1 MIAAFSVIRFDVTI
15 QTILF
20 CVFDELV
27 ISKMLFHFECFLTQW
42 ARNIIFNVPVMS
54 LLGWVSV
61 FWDLNSL
68 PHIFQTKS
76 QIIIA
81 NFGSFSYFDP
91 IQASVCLILDWL
103 QSCVLK
109 LSLFWWPEQPIKCQA
124 LKEISG
130 WVFFFRISK
139 VWKGRE
145 LLKIWVT

>member
-1 MIAAFSVIRFDVTI
+1 MLNSIHSFHALSFYAHLNYSLTWYDSCIQCHQIWCHNTNIPFLCVWWTCDKQDAFSFWMFFHTM
-15 QTILF
+15 
-20 CVFDELV
+20 
-27 ISKMLFHFECFLTQW
+27 SKEYHLQCPCY
-42 ARNIIFNVPVMS
+42 VPVMS

-81 NFGSFSYFDP
+81 NFCSFSYFDP

-124 LKEISG
+124 S
-130 WVFFFRISK
+130 
-139 VWKGRE
+139 
-145 LLKIWVT
+145 